1 MANMADYLA
10 WRGDISLEKAPWNEI
25 DGLLAATLSYLEFH
39 GGNHPRGW
47 TLEEMARID
56 LLQQGDSASFPGR
69 KDAFLRMAESERFRG
84 ARMHHTI
91 SLTDKEIG
99 MQFSA
104 TCLDLQDGVTC
115 VVFRGTDNTIVGWRE
130 DFNMA
135 FTTRVPAQEAAQL
148 YLNRAAE
155 LSDRPLRL
163 IGHSKGGNL
172 AVFAAA
178 CAAPEVQDRIESIW
192 VYDAPG
198 MNLEISRSEGFL
210 RIREKIRSYIPQTS
224 IIGLLMDYPR
234 PYTVVHSTAGGI
246 QQHDIMS
253 WEVLGPRFEELESI
267 DDNAVTIRDTLQEW
281 LQKSEKKERAA
292 FLEAAYR
299 MVDSTKATTVGEL
312 MGDKMK
318 NLRLMMGERRDMKPE
333 TKKDFNKLMS
343 LFLSLGMDNVM
354 DNVMDKVRLRF
365 GDRAEGEEEQEHR
378 ALAEAAEAELV
389 RRNGEKPE
397 GPAAEKPEAAEGSAG
412 TGKPEESGSPEA
424 PEAE

>member
-56 LLQQGDSASFPGR
+56 LLQQSDSASFPGR

-91 SLTDKEIG
+91 SLTDKEIE

-135 FTTRVPAQEAAQL
+135 FTTRVPAQEAAQI
-148 YLNRAAE
+148 YLNRAVE

-224 IIGLLMDYPR
+224 IIGLLMDYYE
-234 PYTVVHSTAGGI
+234 PYTVVRADASGI
-246 QQHDIMS
+246 SQHEPLC
-253 WEVLGPRFEELESI
+253 WQVYGPRFETLSSVDRTAE
-267 DDNAVTIRDTLQEW
+267 VVRDTLHEW
-281 LQKSEKKERAA
+281 LQNSTPEQRAA
-292 FLEAAYR
+292 F
-299 MVDSTKATTVGEL
+299 VDTLFRLVETTKATKMSDLIGEKLKSMLTMVGNRKEV
-312 MGDKMK
+312 DPETRRVFS
-318 NLRLMMGERRDMKPE
+318 RLMAQAVTLGFGNVIDRVRGRKSEAEEVSWTTMTHEKLREAMAVRMDRPPE
-333 TKKDFNKLMS
+333 AADDGK
-343 LFLSLGMDNVM
+343 
-354 DNVMDKVRLRF
+354 
-365 GDRAEGEEEQEHR
+365 AEEQEQ
-378 ALAEAAEAELV
+378 AQKEQID
-389 RRNGEKPE
+389 P
-397 GPAAEKPEAAEGSAG
+397 
-412 TGKPEESGSPEA
+412 
-424 PEAE
+424 